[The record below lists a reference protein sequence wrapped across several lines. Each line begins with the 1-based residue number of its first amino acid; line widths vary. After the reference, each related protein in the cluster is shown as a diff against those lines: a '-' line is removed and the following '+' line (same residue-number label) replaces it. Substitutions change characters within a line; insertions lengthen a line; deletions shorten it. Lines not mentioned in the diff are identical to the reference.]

1 MPDISVLQELS
12 RILEVSVDELLAGEY
27 AEEGRAEN
35 RITERRK
42 LETAGRVRTG
52 ENWFLCEKAY
62 YCRYPF
68 SAAVSCDLHAG
79 RISVCE
85 RKRSV

>member
-42 LETAGRVRTG
+42 LETAGG
-52 ENWFLCEKAY
+52 
-62 YCRYPF
+62 
-68 SAAVSCDLHAG
+68 
-79 RISVCE
+79 
-85 RKRSV
+85 